1 MDLNALAARECPGVL
16 ELAQAHDFD
25 RAHAF
30 QVARLSLM
38 LFDRSAPLHALGRA
52 ERRLLLAAAVLHDIG
67 LSMGVEKHHKS
78 SRDIILSR
86 CPESLSP
93 DEAQIVALVSRY
105 HRKSLPSTK
114 HGHLRRLEQPA
125 RETVRRLAAILRV
138 ADGLDRPH
146 SAAVADL
153 GCDWTDE
160 EVIITV
166 SGDSPLDDEI
176 RGAERKR
183 DLFEEVSGR
192 AVRVV
197 AVE

>member
-30 QVARLSLM
+30 QVARLSLL
-38 LFDRSAPLHALGRA
+38 LFDGSAPLHALGRA
-52 ERRLLLAAAVLHDIG
+52 ERRLLPAAAVLHDIG
-67 LSMGVEKHHKS
+67 LSRGVAGHHKS

-86 CPESLSP
+86 RPESLSP
-93 DEAQIVALVSRY
+93 IEAQIVALVSRY
-105 HRKSLPSTK
+105 HRKALPSLK
-114 HGHLRRLEQPA
+114 HGQFARLGRHE
-125 RETVRRLAAILRV
+125 REIVRRLAAILRI

-146 SAAVADL
+146 SAAVAGI
-153 GCDWTDE
+153 GCDWTDA

-166 SGDSPLDDEI
+166 SGDSPLDEEI